1 MADGVAPDKVAFEL
15 VAPERLL
22 ASEMVDM
29 VVAPGAEGDF
39 GVLPQHSLFMSL
51 LRPGVIEIYE
61 GGQVTQRIFVGGGFA
76 EVNERGCI
84 VLAEEAH
91 AGRGHR
97 PRPGAPAAQERAGR
111 SRARRPTTSTAPAW
125 SARSRSPRRRSRS
138 PAAASPPG
146 CFVGSLPPRKGRVP
160 LPGHLA

>member
-1 MADGVAPDKVAFEL
+1 MATASLPDKVAFEL

-51 LRPGVIEIYE
+51 LRPGVIEIHD
-61 GGQVTQRIFVGGGFA
+61 GGAITQRIFVGGGFA

-84 VLAEEAH
+84 VLAEEALPVEDIDLGK
-91 AGRGHR
+91 ARQR
-97 PRPGAPAAQERAGR
+97 LKDAQDDLAEATNDVD
-111 SRARRPTTSTAPAW
+111 RARLEREIAIAE
-125 SARSRSPRRRSRS
+125 AQIGV
-138 PAAASPPG
+138 AG
-146 CFVGSLPPRKGRVP
+146 G
-160 LPGHLA
+160 